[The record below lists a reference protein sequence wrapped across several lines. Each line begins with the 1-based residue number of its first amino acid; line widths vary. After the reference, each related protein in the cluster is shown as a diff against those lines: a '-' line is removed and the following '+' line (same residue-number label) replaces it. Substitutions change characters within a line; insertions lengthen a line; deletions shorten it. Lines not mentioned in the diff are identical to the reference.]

1 MPSQGKAPAPCNEG
15 PEAEQIGCSAST
27 VAEPPPEISCLA
39 RRYPLQAAADALA
52 LMRWDHDQAGG
63 YQQLAEALGCH
74 RSELL
79 QHRWRL
85 QVLQPLET
93 YHCPEVRHG

>member
-15 PEAEQIGCSAST
+15 PGTSKQKGCART
-27 VAEPPPEISCLA
+27 LGPLA

-63 YQQLAEALGCH
+63 HHQLAEALGCH